1 MLRKGP
7 SIAYRLAS
15 RRARDSRGGG
25 SSSVRRGKSTIG
37 VEEVI
42 VPPVVRSTLQSS
54 GVTATP
60 KAVGY
65 WLMGMS
71 GLVAGMVT
79 VGGITRLTRSGL
91 SMTDWKLQG
100 TLPPMTYEEW
110 MIEFDRYKQFPEW
123 QQRKNMTLDDFKFIF
138 FWEYGHRMMGRMLGF
153 AFAGPLVYFG
163 ARGMIPR
170 HLYPRMG
177 LLFGLGGTQGLI
189 GWWMVKSGL
198 TNDVLQ
204 SNKEIRVSPYRLA
217 THLSMAFTTYGCL
230 LWTSLEIL
238 RPTSATVQ
246 SVVTKS
252 GVAGITPKL
261 LSHVK
266 QIRGLSLANLA
277 LVATTALSGAYVAG
291 NDAGRAYNTFPMMG
305 DEWIPEGMWTLEPA
319 WRNIVENTA
328 TVQFDHRVLA
338 MSTLT
343 SITAMFVTAKRAAGG
358 VVWKQILPRYSQVM
372 MHSAVGMAA
381 VQVGLGISTL
391 LLYVPTHLAATHQFG
406 SLVLLTFSTAALHSL
421 KFAKVLSVPSAVAS
435 SNPRAAAAVASVAG
449 IMKVF
454 GK

>member
-1 MLRKGP
+1 M
-7 SIAYRLAS
+7 AYRLLAQRS
-15 RRARDSRGGG
+15 RDSRGGR
-25 SSSVRRGKSTIG
+25 SLVKRGKSTVMRG
-37 VEEVI
+37 EEVI
-42 VPPVVRSTLQSS
+42 VPSVVRSSLQN
-54 GVTATP
+54 GTQVATP
-60 KAVGY
+60 KAIGY
-65 WLMGMS
+65 WLLGMS

-100 TLPPMTYEEW
+100 TLPPMNQEQW
-110 MIEFDRYKQFPEW
+110 MTEFDRYKQFPEW
-123 QQRKNMTLDDFKFIF
+123 QQRKNMTLDEFKFIF

-170 HLYPRMG
+170 HLYPRMA
-177 LLFGLGGTQGLI
+177 LLFGLGGSQGLI

-198 TNDVLQ
+198 TDDVLE

-238 RPTSATVQ
+238 KPTSATVE
-246 SVVTKS
+246 SVITRNGAAS
-252 GVAGITPKL
+252 ITPKL
-261 LSHVK
+261 LGAVK
-266 QIRGLSLANLA
+266 QIRGLSLVNLA

-291 NDAGRAYNTFPMMG
+291 NDAGRAYNTFPKMG
-305 DEWIPEGMWTLEPA
+305 DEWVPEGMWTLEPA

-338 MSTLT
+338 LTTLS
-343 SITAMFVTAKRAAGG
+343 SITAMFVTAKRAASG
-358 VVWKQILPRYSQVM
+358 VVWKQILPRYSQM
-372 MHSAVGMAA
+372 MLHSAAGMAA

-421 KFAKVLSVPSAVAS
+421 KFAKVISVPSAVAA
-435 SNPRAAAAVASVAG
+435 SNPRAAAAAASVAG
-449 IMKVF
+449 VMRII